1 MHGTQNV
8 KDDCT
13 ILMGTSLFNAGTHL
27 EWKLKLFYTMHVNIL
42 RNERKKNGHGMKCII
57 SKFA

>member
-13 ILMGTSLFNAGTHL
+13 ILMGTSLFNAGTHSHTFGMGT
-27 EWKLKLFYTMHVNIL
+27 KIIL
-42 RNERKKNGHGMKCII
+42 YNACEHFEKRKEKK
-57 SKFA
+57 